1 MLETLLVCLKK
12 WVKLMNFDLSE
23 VFNFSSQSTK
33 IVSKGLLRFLQNRD
47 YLEQILLKSSKF
59 VFLEFIFS

>member
-1 MLETLLVCLKK
+1 MSKK
-12 WVKLMNFDLSE
+12 QLILMDFDLSKAP
-23 VFNFSSQSTK
+23 NFSNQTSKT
-33 IVSKGLLRFLQNRD
+33 VSKGLLRFLQNRD